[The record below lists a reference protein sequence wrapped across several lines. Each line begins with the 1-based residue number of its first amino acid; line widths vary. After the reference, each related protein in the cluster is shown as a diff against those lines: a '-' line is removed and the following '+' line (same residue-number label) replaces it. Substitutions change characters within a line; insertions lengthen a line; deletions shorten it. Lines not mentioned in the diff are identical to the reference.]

1 MKPVYTFLYL
11 ILGCGM
17 LSLSSCKDCSTSV
30 AQFENGENTWTVY
43 NSGAQLFMRDGTDTI
58 RFVNTRA
65 ISEPI
70 PGEGFS
76 LADACIEQ
84 YYTRRVSTMQDPS
97 ARLPGL
103 SVVAI
108 KQPETIRVSLVVINR
123 AELLIPDINTPQLA
137 EQTINGVTYYDVF
150 DLQDETAVEPNGVKR
165 ILFNRASGFLQV
177 EYVSGRTLT
186 RLAL

>member
-11 ILGCGM
+11 LLGCS
-17 LSLSSCKDCSTSV
+17 LLALSSCKDCSTSV

-43 NSGAQLFMRDGTDTI
+43 NSGAQLFMRDGTDTV

-76 LADACIEQ
+76 LSDACIEQ

-97 ARLPGL
+97 GRLPGL

-108 KQPETIRVSLVVINR
+108 KQPDTIRVSLVVINR
-123 AELLIPDINTPQLA
+123 AEFLIPDINTPQLA
-137 EQTINGVTYYDVF
+137 TQTINGNTYTNVF
-150 DLQDETAVEPNGVKR
+150 DLQDETATAPTGVRR
-165 ILFNRASGFLQV
+165 ILFNREFGFLQV
-177 EYVSGRTLT
+177 EYASGRVLS